1 MLYMCGVVVYG
12 VILYVLWCSMYSVIG
27 VCVCVVSMLRP
38 CPSPQLVGAG
48 RSSSQPSALSA
59 VSFAV
64 VLQTVLKGSGL
75 PASCRLSG
83 ERAFEQQT
91 ESEQL
96 KGPGRQT

>member
-27 VCVCVVSMLRP
+27 VCVVSMLRP

-75 PASCRLSG
+75 PASCRLSS
-83 ERAFEQQT
+83 EPAFEQQT

-96 KGPGRQT
+96 KGPRRQT